1 MGVIFALFIKVA
13 LLDIFLGFL
22 AGTLPKTWLACCQRV
37 IVFKFCPWFSLCSYG
52 ILCNLCTP
60 WLSLSQRYWLIL
72 DQYIGGLL
80 VAISVNISADSWSI
94 SWLTLAVRLL
104 VDMLAYR
111 SSDSQLRVGWCVD
124 QQISRL
130 CWSLCWPI
138 VRRLHSA
145 NTSLIRYNI
154 ILCLLKFLF
163 CPWFSLCSYGILC
176 NLCTSQLSIGQCYRP
191 ILDRHVGWD
200 DGWLLV
206 AISADSQLTWLT
218 LVGWLSVNML
228 ADGQIGGLCFFLL
241 FHLFQRTTITV
252 IITKHTC
259 THGLHT

>member
-1 MGVIFALFIKVA
+1 MTQVVNICWQNQLLYKFLNLWSFCFGSIELIKVPSVSRCITVRPQLIVLALFLPSFGKVGVIFALFIKVA

-22 AGTLPKTWLACCQRV
+22 EGTLPKTWLACCQRV

-72 DQYIGGLL
+72 DQYIGRLS

-124 QQISRL
+124 QQIGRL

-138 VRRLHSA
+138 VRRHI
-145 NTSLIRYNI
+145 N
-154 ILCLLKFLF
+154 
-163 CPWFSLCSYGILC
+163 
-176 NLCTSQLSIGQCYRP
+176 Q
-191 ILDRHVGWD
+191 
-200 DGWLLV
+200 
-206 AISADSQLTWLT
+206 
-218 LVGWLSVNML
+218 
-228 ADGQIGGLCFFLL
+228 
-241 FHLFQRTTITV
+241 
-252 IITKHTC
+252 
-259 THGLHT
+259 